1 MPIWPTNNELASQ
14 KENITAMH
22 THKQET
28 LSVDYIHNNIYY
40 STLHWTLAIT
50 RFAITWIRLYAVV
63 VLDPDVYSTMT
74 H

>member
-40 STLHWTLAIT
+40 STLHWTLAAIT
-50 RFAITWIRLYAVV
+50 RFAIT
-63 VLDPDVYSTMT
+63 
-74 H
+74 